1 MLRGSINHVS
11 VTVSD
16 VPEAMKF
23 FRPFLEFL
31 GYIVPPGDED
41 QVIVSVSPRTGGAFN
56 VWPATDELKG
66 RPFEIYAPGL
76 HHVAFN
82 AESRGQVDEMHELV
96 QTIGGE
102 ILEAPAEWPFTSVG
116 KYYAVYFRGPDG
128 MKFEYVHMDS
138 LEELHR
144 KAGLLGENLW
154 QYEGV

>member
-1 MLRGSINHVS
+1 MLQGSINHVAI
-11 VTVSD
+11 TVSD

-23 FRPFLEFL
+23 FRPFLRFL
-31 GYIVPPGDED
+31 GYIVPASDEG

-56 VWPATDELKG
+56 IWPATKDHA
-66 RPFEIYAPGL
+66 FEIYEPGL

-82 AESRGQVDEMHELV
+82 AESRKQVDEMHELV

-102 ILEAPAEWPFTSVG
+102 ILEPPAEWPFTSVG

-128 MKFEYVHMDS
+128 LKFEFVHMDS

-144 KAGLLGENLW
+144 KAGLLGKNLW
-154 QYEGV
+154 PHEGD